1 MRNLFLFMLM
11 LTSALYRPGRAQED
25 ADITKIL
32 DGKLLYEEYAGC
44 ASCHGFDGKGNV
56 EGVTLE
62 PPPPDLSDCAFNT
75 REPRR
80 DWRAVMVHGG
90 PARGLS
96 RAMPGFNDAL
106 TDEQV
111 EAIISYVKSFCTDRD
126 WPQGELNFRRPQ
138 ITSKAFPENEAV
150 FVPQFTRSE
159 NHAAQSKFVYE
170 RRWGSRGQW
179 EIAVPLA
186 ADWAKPTTKG
196 LGDVEL
202 SGKYVLAHNHAA
214 LTILSGG
221 LEVAVPTG
229 KTSGLGIRNG
239 AWKASPYLAA
249 GKGFDKFVLQSSVKL
264 EQPLQK
270 NQGDTEL
277 LYNLAFTLPLTK
289 EKKGFFPMLET
300 NGVTNVENGAT
311 HWFVTPQL
319 YIGLVKRGH
328 IGLSLGGQI
337 PVAGERPFDFKLL
350 GFLLWEY
357 ADGGLWW

>member
-1 MRNLFLFMLM
+1 MRRLFFFILL
-11 LTSALYRPGRAQED
+11 LTSAHYRTGRAQEI
-25 ADITKIL
+25 DITKIL
-32 DGKLLYEEYAGC
+32 DGKILYEEYAGC
-44 ASCHGFDGKGNV
+44 ASCHGLDGKGKV
-56 EGVTLE
+56 EDVKLE

-80 DWRAVMVHGG
+80 DWKAVMVHGG

-96 RAMPGFNDAL
+96 MTMPGFNDAL
-106 TDEQV
+106 TDEQI
-111 EAIISYVKSFCTDRD
+111 EAIISYVKSFCADRN

-150 FVPQFTRSE
+150 FVPQFTRRES
-159 NHAAQSKFVYE
+159 NAAQTKFVYE
-170 RRWGSRGQW
+170 RRLGSRGQW
-179 EIAVPLA
+179 EVSVPLA
-186 ADWAKPTTKG
+186 AEWAKPTTKG
-196 LGDVEL
+196 LGDIEL
-202 SGKYVLAHNHAA
+202 SGKYVLAHQHSS

-229 KTSGLGIRNG
+229 KAASLGIGSG

-249 GKGFDKFVLQSSVKL
+249 GKGFDSFTLQSSVKL
-264 EQPLQK
+264 EKPLQK
-270 NQGDTEL
+270 NQGETEL

-289 EKKGFFPMLET
+289 EKKGLFPMVEANGIT
-300 NGVTNVENGAT
+300 NMENGAT
-311 HWFVTPQL
+311 QWFVTPQL

-337 PVAGERPFDFKLL
+337 PLAGEKPFDFKLL